1 MANLLFIVN
10 EQKHSLEIEAG
21 EMLSDV
27 LRYRLGLT
35 GTKISCGESEC
46 GVCTVLVDD
55 EPILSCNYPALKA
68 QGKQVVT
75 IEGLAKAKNYI
86 QFRKRL

>member
-1 MANLLFIVN
+1 MKPLEFWVN
-10 EQKHSLEIEAG
+10 NKKESVEVDAD

-46 GVCTVLVDD
+46 GVCTVLIEG
-55 EPILSCNYPALKA
+55 EPVLSCNYPALKA
-68 QGKQVVT
+68 NGKHLP
-75 IEGLAKAKNYI
+75 GGPLYCYC
-86 QFRKRL
+86 